1 MAHPLLMSALQD
13 GGVELREGELRA
25 KGRKRKEGGEEEGE
39 GGEGGEGRQPVAHT
53 SKTSWCSTSPALC
66 MDGAELQQQHKLST
80 HLVLFSPQLPKN

>member
-13 GGVELREGELRA
+13 GGGGVERGRAEG
-25 KGRKRKEGGEEEGE
+25 KGKEKEGGRR
-39 GGEGGEGRQPVAHT
+39 GGGGGRGGEGRQPVAHT